1 MINANDYRS
10 FTDSETLENALCNLR
25 PDGILV
31 IPPRESDIDPERD
44 WWLIDRAI
52 LIPENTSV
60 ALLLFRGKDLISM
73 LHLYSLR
80 FPFTMGQSERIIPP
94 R

>member
-1 MINANDYRS
+1 MEKRGNV
-10 FTDSETLENALCNLR
+10 FL
-25 PDGILV
+25 
-31 IPPRESDIDPERD
+31 IP
-44 WWLIDRAI
+44 
-52 LIPENTSV
+52 IPENTSV
-60 ALLLFRGKDLISM
+60 ALLLFRGKDLISL